1 MKTLSTLLATAILT
15 FSASVSAGTS
25 SELSQEQA
33 IDSLVKKLTMSC
45 YRNREGDR
53 LFVGAVETV
62 RFCQNA
68 ASQEWRQHNTY
79 VFCTEQSILTSNLN
93 VKSKFHENRNR
104 YRGHSASP
112 AGASAASSV

>member
-33 IDSLVKKLTMSC
+33 IDSLVKLTMSC

-68 ASQEWRQHNTY
+68 AKQAVADAY
-79 VFCTEQSILTSNLN
+79 EQKGLDLASVAQQTAGESIN
-93 VKSKFHENRNR
+93 
-104 YRGHSASP
+104 
-112 AGASAASSV
+112 

>member
-15 FSASVSAGTS
+15 FSASVSAGAS
-25 SELSQEQA
+25 SEVSQDQA

-68 ASQEWRQHNTY
+68 AKQVVADAYEQKGLEVASISQQTVAE
-79 VFCTEQSILTSNLN
+79 SIN
-93 VKSKFHENRNR
+93 
-104 YRGHSASP
+104 
-112 AGASAASSV
+112 

>member
-1 MKTLSTLLATAILT
+1 MKTLSTFLATAILT
-15 FSASVSAGTS
+15 FSASVSAGAS

-68 ASQEWRQHNTY
+68 ASKPSPRPMSKGVWSWR
-79 VFCTEQSILTSNLN
+79 
-93 VKSKFHENRNR
+93 
-104 YRGHSASP
+104 ASP
-112 AGASAASSV
+112 SKQRLKVSTEVGFGLSPHDGRALRRAAMLVN